1 MRLMVRKMAR
11 LTEPEFWVDDI
22 YDMTESEL
30 EAEVNHYA
38 RLARH
43 GPAAENK
50 AYRFAYYRHVTAR
63 ELLEKIRGKNK
74 MEGTDV

>member
-1 MRLMVRKMAR
+1 MPG

-22 YDMTESEL
+22 YDMTEAEL
-30 EAEVNHYA
+30 EAEVNHYG

-50 AYRFAYYRHVTAR
+50 AYRFAYHRHATAR
-63 ELLEKIRGKNK
+63 ELLEKVRGK
-74 MEGTDV
+74 